1 MSETR
6 PPVGVI
12 FDMDGVLV
20 DSADAHFESWR
31 RVAAE
36 LGRTDVTRQQFEAS
50 FGRRSAEII
59 AEWFAL
65 ADPAAAAAVDRRK
78 EEIYREILS
87 GGVPEMPGARQLVAS
102 LHRAGMRIAVG
113 SSGPPENV
121 SLVVHAL
128 GLMPML
134 RAIVTGRD
142 VQRGKPDPQV
152 FQVAAQRMVT
162 ELRHTV
168 VVEDAPPGV
177 LAARNANMPCIA
189 LASTHP
195 AASLCEANRIVAQL
209 ADITP
214 AAILELVGLDPA
226 AQSGSDPVGP

>member
-1 MSETR
+1 MRETR
-6 PPVGVI
+6 PPIGVI

-31 RVAAE
+31 RVAVE
-36 LGRTDVTRQQFEAS
+36 LGLADVTRAKFDAS

-59 AEWFAL
+59 SEWFAIS
-65 ADPAAAAAVDRRK
+65 DPAAAAAVDHRK

-87 GGVPEMPGARQLVAS
+87 GGVPEMPGARDLVES
-102 LHRAGMRIAVG
+102 LDAAGMRIAVG

-128 GLMPML
+128 GLIPML

-162 ELRHTV
+162 APWHTV
-168 VVEDAPPGV
+168 VIEDAPSGV
-177 LAARNANMPCIA
+177 SAARNANMPCIA
-189 LASTHP
+189 LAGTHP
-195 AASLCEANRIVAQL
+195 AASLGNADQIVARL

-214 AAILELVGLDPA
+214 AVILKLVGIEPA
-226 AQSGSDPVGP
+226 ARSQ